1 MMNKEPDG
9 DVREASFFF
18 SLSAP
23 LISVA
28 KETGQRCPDWRSEV
42 MGDVQEMV
50 V

>member
-1 MMNKEPDG
+1 MNKEPDG

-18 SLSAP
+18 LLSAP